1 MRMHPSSVR
10 TVRALSLVLLS
21 AVAACQSSP
30 PLAST
35 ATPPSAPPRPTP
47 AAASRLNPLV
57 PADSLQGV
65 GIQIWHPWLGVEAS
79 LLESQIAKFNQMN
92 EWGITARAMGH
103 SSFTELHSDISGS
116 LTGSEG
122 PQLAI
127 ALPEHAIEW
136 DASGHVVDLDKYV
149 ADPIYGLES
158 GEVSDFP
165 AVFWNQDVVAGK
177 RLGVPAQR
185 SARLVLY
192 NKAWA
197 RELGFEDAPVTDE
210 DFREQACAA
219 HTALQRDEDPA
230 NDGQGGWIVDTH
242 SMTMLSWMIAF
253 GGGVLDGSGYRFLSP
268 KNLEAVA
275 FLKQLYDDACAWL
288 PQTSGDKAPAFAARG
303 ALFAAGGLEELSEF
317 SRALAAAEN
326 PDEWTVLNFPG
337 PDQPGLVAYGSS
349 FVVFKGAPEQQ
360 LASWLF
366 IRWMLSA
373 ENQKEWV
380 EATGLF
386 PLRASM
392 VDQLAAYS
400 RSHPQWDAAVQLV
413 PSAQIQ
419 PQLAS
424 WRMVRVMLGDGF
436 DAMFRSNTPS
446 GRVAEILAIM
456 DRTASDLV
464 K

>member
-1 MRMHPSSVR
+1 
-10 TVRALSLVLLS
+10 
-21 AVAACQSSP
+21 
-30 PLAST
+30 
-35 ATPPSAPPRPTP
+35 
-47 AAASRLNPLV
+47 
-57 PADSLQGV
+57 LQAV

-79 LLESQIAKFNQMN
+79 LLESQVAEFNKMN
-92 EWGITARAMGH
+92 EWGITVRAMGH
-103 SSFTELHSDISGS
+103 SSFTELYTNISGA

-122 PQLAI
+122 PHLAI
-127 ALPEHAIEW
+127 TLPEHPIEW
-136 DASGHVVDLDKYV
+136 NASGYIVDLGDYV
-149 ADPIYGLES
+149 SDPAYGLES
-158 GEVSDFP
+158 TEISDFP
-165 AVFWNQDVVAGK
+165 TVFWNQDIVAGT

-185 SARLVLY
+185 SARLLIY
-192 NKAWA
+192 NQAWA
-197 RELGFEDAPVTDE
+197 RELGFEEAPLTE
-210 DFREQACAA
+210 AQFREQACAA
-219 HTALQRDEDPA
+219 HSTLLQDDDPT

-242 SMTMLSWMIAF
+242 SMTMLSWMVSF

-275 FLKQLYDDACAWL
+275 YLKQLYDDACAWL
-288 PQTSGDKAPAFAARG
+288 PRAGEEKSMAFAARG
-303 ALFAAGGLEELSEF
+303 ALFATGGLDELSEF
-317 SRALAAAEN
+317 GRAMATAEN
-326 PDEWTVLNFPG
+326 PDDWTVLTFPG
-337 PDQPGLVAYGSS
+337 PDQPGLVTYGSS
-349 FVVFKGAPEQQ
+349 FVVFKGSPEQQ

-373 ENQKEWV
+373 ANQQEWV

-386 PLRASM
+386 PLRFSM
-392 VDQLAAYS
+392 VDDLASYS
-400 RSHPQWDAAVQLV
+400 RSHPQWAAAVELV
-413 PSAQIQ
+413 PRGQIQ